1 MFQVEQDASS
11 VGLEVDPAA
20 TTVSHV
26 RAADSAIEKE
36 PWSNILKLVSY
47 LGQVIDFYSNL
58 VFNIVLLARSYTTE
72 RIFWLS

>member
-20 TTVSHV
+20 ASVSLV

-36 PWSNILKLVSY
+36 PWSNILELVSY

-72 RIFWLS
+72 RIFRLS